1 MVVDRE
7 SGLGENASMNHKT
20 RSQVGVP
27 EGFEPSKWNDWTW
40 QLRASLKEK
49 DQLSSSLSL
58 TAEEL
63 SYFTDGVLP
72 FKVQTTPYYMR
83 LVTKLSPESGLRKIF
98 MPDGREHQHGHQA
111 MLDPLGENAHR
122 PHPRIIHRYTD
133 RVLFLVT
140 DHCAVYCRYCTR
152 KHFTGK
158 EQAFPSQE
166 EYEGALRYIST
177 HPEVKEVILSGGDP
191 LSLSDGRL
199 EKVLR
204 DLRAIEHVEI
214 IRIGTRMPV
223 VCPMRVTIELV
234 EKLKPFHPVFI
245 MTHFNHPDEVTEE
258 AAQALTLLVD
268 NGFPVLNQ
276 MVLLNGVNNHERIV
290 ATLSRKLLFLR
301 VKPYYMFQCD
311 PSLGTDH
318 LRTSIDNSLK
328 IQRALW
334 GRLSGLALPALS
346 MDIPD
351 GGGKAPLVPN
361 FEIERMGRERKYRGW
376 DGITSIYVSP
386 PEDEIQDPPDIE
398 KFRAPFLED

>member
-1 MVVDRE
+1 
-7 SGLGENASMNHKT
+7 
-20 RSQVGVP
+20 
-27 EGFEPSKWNDWTW
+27 
-40 QLRASLKEK
+40 
-49 DQLSSSLSL
+49 
-58 TAEEL
+58 
-63 SYFTDGVLP
+63 
-72 FKVQTTPYYMR
+72 
-83 LVTKLSPESGLRKIF
+83 
-98 MPDGREHQHGHQA
+98 
-111 MLDPLGENAHR
+111 
-122 PHPRIIHRYTD
+122 
-133 RVLFLVT
+133 
-140 DHCAVYCRYCTR
+140 
-152 KHFTGK
+152 K

-301 VKPYYMFQCD
+301 VKPYYMF
-311 PSLGTDH
+311 
-318 LRTSIDNSLK
+318 
-328 IQRALW
+328 
-334 GRLSGLALPALS
+334 
-346 MDIPD
+346 
-351 GGGKAPLVPN
+351 
-361 FEIERMGRERKYRGW
+361 
-376 DGITSIYVSP
+376 
-386 PEDEIQDPPDIE
+386 
-398 KFRAPFLED
+398 